1 MTVRGGGVPL
11 TPHGSTAGKKNGSA
25 ASELAADAYPC
36 IMVWVFDPPHTRMWH
51 DASCTNPQLPSNAV
65 IPDSLKCA
73 VVLEAV
79 QGHAPAGWRY
89 APSLTA
95 SARAGISAPRSG
107 RGKACGADRT
117 REMPWRKR
125 APAETALHERER
137 LPGLAKKDRRRI
149 LIGPVGHPLD
159 KKRPIQG
166 WAKPNFNRAKC
177 VQWLPTSG
185 LYLLA
190 QWSNDHFGR

>member
-11 TPHGSTAGKKNGSA
+11 TPHGSNAGKKNGSA

-79 QGHAPAGWRY
+79 QGRAPAGWRY
-89 APSLTA
+89 APILDRFYA
-95 SARAGISAPRSG
+95 RRLRRSAVGARER
-107 RGKACGADRT
+107 ACGAV
-117 REMPWRKR
+117 ELEK
-125 APAETALHERER
+125 
-137 LPGLAKKDRRRI
+137 
-149 LIGPVGHPLD
+149 
-159 KKRPIQG
+159 
-166 WAKPNFNRAKC
+166 
-177 VQWLPTSG
+177 
-185 LYLLA
+185 
-190 QWSNDHFGR
+190 

>member
-1 MTVRGGGVPL
+1 MVSAPCPHACDGSPMTVRGGGVPL

-137 LPGLAKKDRRRI
+137 LPGLAKKRPAQNIDRTR
-149 LIGPVGHPLD
+149 GAPP
-159 KKRPIQG
+159 
-166 WAKPNFNRAKC
+166 
-177 VQWLPTSG
+177 
-185 LYLLA
+185 
-190 QWSNDHFGR
+190 

>member
-73 VVLEAV
+73 VVLEALKDEPLRV
-79 QGHAPAGWRY
+79 ALRAILDRFC
-89 APSLTA
+89 
-95 SARAGISAPRSG
+95 ARRPLLHRGSG
-107 RGKACGADRT
+107 RGNGLSRSNK
-117 REMPWRKR
+117 
-125 APAETALHERER
+125 ETE
-137 LPGLAKKDRRRI
+137 
-149 LIGPVGHPLD
+149 
-159 KKRPIQG
+159 
-166 WAKPNFNRAKC
+166 
-177 VQWLPTSG
+177 VQENG
-185 LYLLA
+185 
-190 QWSNDHFGR
+190 

>member
-36 IMVWVFDPPHTRMWH
+36 IMVSVFGPPHTRMWH

-65 IPDSLKCA
+65 IPDTLKCA

-79 QGHAPAGWRY
+79 QGRAPAGWRY

-95 SARAGISAPRSG
+95 SARAGVRTWRSG

-117 REMPWRKR
+117 REIELDNKESCQGR
-125 APAETALHERER
+125 AKQLRDEKMER
-137 LPGLAKKDRRRI
+137 LRAG
-149 LIGPVGHPLD
+149 
-159 KKRPIQG
+159 PIQG
-166 WAKPNFNRAKC
+166 P
-177 VQWLPTSG
+177 
-185 LYLLA
+185 
-190 QWSNDHFGR
+190 

>member
-1 MTVRGGGVPL
+1 RCHGRRWGVGVGGAPRPPMGPV
-11 TPHGSTAGKKNGSA
+11 AGKKKGSA
-25 ASELAADAYPC
+25 ASGFAADAFPC

-107 RGKACGADRT
+107 RGKACA
-117 REMPWRKR
+117 
-125 APAETALHERER
+125 AH
-137 LPGLAKKDRRRI
+137 
-149 LIGPVGHPLD
+149 
-159 KKRPIQG
+159 RP
-166 WAKPNFNRAKC
+166 
-177 VQWLPTSG
+177 T
-185 LYLLA
+185 
-190 QWSNDHFGR
+190 